1 MDKRKRGK
9 IIVNGN
15 CTCCGKKL
23 NGHDLFLCNECQIKI
38 ENERITKYPEFEIRE
53 YPPDEYKADMLM
65 LLNKKGLYG
74 AVKVYLD
81 KIMEEASNL
90 SYIPHMTIAEF
101 CNDVLFLVEMKKDDL
116 EFKQK
121 VIDRKNELYY
131 KEGIT
136 AEENAEYYALMRL
149 LGTDF

>member
-1 MDKRKRGK
+1 MA
-9 IIVNGN
+9 
-15 CTCCGKKL
+15 
-23 NGHDLFLCNECQIKI
+23 
-38 ENERITKYPEFEIRE
+38 KYPEFEIRE
-53 YPPDEYKADMLM
+53 YTPDEYKADMLM
-65 LLNKKGLYG
+65 LLNKKGLYD

-149 LGTDF
+149 LGVEF